1 MGEDKIDSVLFLKT
15 LWKYADWSSLNKT
28 IEKIKDKV
36 YLYESGL
43 FVEKGKYEEGEQVVW
58 ATDNNG
64 ERVFYNYDTNEWEY
78 PNEQEKTIE
87 IGGKKRRVC
96 SKCNKPRIDI
106 NGVENCDFCLQSLT
120 SCDLID
126 FACCGHGDKDQ
137 AYISFKDGRRWVLDK
152 EWSR

>member
-15 LWKYADWSSLNKT
+15 LWKDADWSSLDKT

-43 FVEKGKYEEGEQVVW
+43 FVEKGKYEEDEQMVW
-58 ATDNNG
+58 ATDDNG

-96 SKCNKPRIDI
+96 PKCNKPRIDI
-106 NGVENCDFCLQSLT
+106 NGVEDCDFCLQSLT

-126 FACCGHGDKDQ
+126 FACCGHGDKDK